1 MENDHSILHLT
12 NRLSILVS
20 LLCVCVY
27 IYIYN
32 VISYRWGKPIRL
44 LEVAITAAAADFD
57 ETTSTHGTNQGHHA
71 SVTGDE
77 EDLD

>member
-1 MENDHSILHLT
+1 MITPFFILT
-12 NRLSILVS
+12 NRLSNLVS
-20 LLCVCVY
+20 LL
-27 IYIYN
+27 YIYN

-44 LEVAITAAAADFD
+44 LEVAIAAAAADFD

>member
-1 MENDHSILHLT
+1 MITPFFILT
-12 NRLSILVS
+12 NRFSILVS
-20 LLCVCVY
+20 LL
-27 IYIYN
+27 YIYN